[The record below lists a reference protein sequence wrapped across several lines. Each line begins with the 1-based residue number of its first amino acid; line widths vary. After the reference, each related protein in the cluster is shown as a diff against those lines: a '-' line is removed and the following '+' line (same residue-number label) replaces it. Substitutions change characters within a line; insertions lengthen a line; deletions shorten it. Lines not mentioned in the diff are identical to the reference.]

1 MQITFCGG
9 AQTVTGSQHLLSV
22 NGKNILM
29 ECGLFQGRRDETYQ
43 RNLEHCYDPT
53 RIDAVVL
60 SHAHIDHSGNIPN
73 LVRNGYDGPI
83 YSTSA
88 TADLCQILLRDSA
101 YLQSRD
107 VEFVNKRRKRK
118 GHKPVEP
125 LYTIADAEEAMT
137 RFVGAQYDRRLPIL
151 PGVFLTFQEAGHI
164 LGSASPLL
172 EIEENGRSMRFGFTG
187 DLGRYH
193 VPILRDPDAFQ
204 DLDTL
209 VMEST
214 YGDRHHG
221 PDENVEEELAQTV
234 REIAK
239 GGGKIIIPAFA
250 VGRTQVVVYMLHKL
264 CNEGRIPE
272 IPMFVDSPL
281 ATSAT
286 QVFRT
291 HPECFDRDTYQTFLE
306 HHEDPFGFGRLKY
319 VGSVQESKNLNG
331 LTYPHI
337 IISAS
342 GMAEGGRVLHHLR
355 NSVGDRKNLVLFV
368 GYAAQ
373 HTLARRIMDGEKT
386 VRIFGEPHTV
396 RCKVK
401 TMDVFSAHA
410 DRDELLAYVEFCPPE
425 KLKHLFLVHGEP
437 REALPLKEAL
447 EEKGYR
453 SVHYPAQAETAI
465 F

>member
-9 AQTVTGSQHLLSV
+9 AQTVTGSQYVVSV
-22 NGKNILM
+22 NGQSILI

-43 RNLEHCYDPT
+43 RNRRHCYDPA

-83 YSTSA
+83 YSTAA
-88 TADLCQILLRDSA
+88 TADLCQIMLRDSA
-101 YLQSRD
+101 FLQSRD
-107 VEFVNKRRKRK
+107 VEFVNKRRKRR
-118 GHKPVEP
+118 GDGPIEP
-125 LYTIADAEEAMT
+125 LYTIVDAEEAMS
-137 RFVGAQYDRRLPIL
+137 RFVGVQYDRRLNIL
-151 PGVFLTFQEAGHI
+151 PGVHVTFQEAGHI
-164 LGSASPLL
+164 LGSSSPLL
-172 EIEENGRSMRFGFTG
+172 EIEEGGRTVRFGYTG

-193 VPILRDPDAFQ
+193 VPILRDPDPFQ
-204 DLDTL
+204 DLDVL

-214 YGDRHHG
+214 YGNRIHG
-221 PDENVEEELAQTV
+221 PDENIEEELAHTV
-234 REIAK
+234 REVA
-239 GGGKIIIPAFA
+239 GAGGKIIIPAFA
-250 VGRTQVVVYMLHKL
+250 VGRTQVIVYMLHKL

-291 HPECFDRDTYQTFLE
+291 HPECFDRDTYQNFLE

-319 VGSVQESKNLNG
+319 VGSVEESKKLNG
-331 LTYPHI
+331 LPYPHI

-355 NSVGDRKNLVLFV
+355 NNIGDRKNMVLFV
-368 GYAAQ
+368 GYAAR
-373 HTLARRIMDGEKT
+373 HTLARRIMDGERT
-386 VRIFGEPHTV
+386 VRIFGERHTV

-410 DRDELLAYVEFCPPE
+410 DRDELLAYVDFCPP
-425 KLKHLFLVHGEP
+425 KRLQHLFLVHGEP
-437 REALPLKEAL
+437 GEALPLKADL

-453 SVHYPAQAETAI
+453 QVHYPADSETAA